1 MKYIIVFLVSLFFVG
16 CFKEERKLPGYKTTK
31 FIKSNKKIDDD
42 FSEVLILF
50 QKNCL
55 SKKTQKLYGK
65 LCKKSLHVK
74 DPKKFFSDNFE
85 LYKVTTEKSDTGL
98 LTGYYEASLNGSR
111 KKHGK
116 YSYPV
121 YKVPKDLI
129 EVRLSS
135 IYPELSK
142 YRLRGRLDGNKL
154 VPYFKR
160 KDAKQLNAD
169 VICYV
174 DDKISLFFLE
184 VQGSGRIILDNNKT
198 IYVGYADQNGYK
210 YRSIGKYM
218 IQKGYIKK
226 EDISMQSI
234 RKFLQDH
241 PEKVEEILNY
251 NPSMVFF
258 REKDK
263 PATGALGIVLTPMR
277 SIAIDRLKVPLGGMY
292 FFEADRKGL
301 KGVVFAQDVGGA
313 IKGTIRADLFCG
325 YGDKAEKLSG
335 SLKAP
340 LKLWIFLPKRE
351 NNGES
356 IRKI

>member
-1 MKYIIVFLVSLFFVG
+1 MKYIILFLVFILFVG
-16 CFKEERKLPGYKTTK
+16 CSHEEKKLDGYKEIK
-31 FIKSNKKIDDD
+31 FIKDD
-42 FSEVLILF
+42 FKVDDKFSEILPLF

-55 SKKTQKLYGK
+55 SKKAQKLYGN
-65 LCKKSLHVK
+65 LCNKSLHVK

-98 LTGYYEASLNGSR
+98 LTGYYEASLNGSK

-129 EVRLSS
+129 EVKLSS

-154 VPYFKR
+154 IPYFKR
-160 KDAKQLNAD
+160 KDAKQLDAD

-218 IQKGYIKK
+218 IDKGYIKK

-234 RKFLQDH
+234 RKFLETH
-241 PEKVEEILNY
+241 PNKRDEILNY
-251 NPSMVFF
+251 NKSMVFF
-258 REKDK
+258 REKNK

-277 SIAIDRLKVPLGGMY
+277 SIAVDRSKIPLGGMY
-292 FFEADRKGL
+292 FFKADTKKDL
-301 KGVVFAQDVGGA
+301 KGAVFAQDVGGA
-313 IKGTIRADLFCG
+313 IKGAIRADLFCG

-351 NNGES
+351 DNG
-356 IRKI
+356 